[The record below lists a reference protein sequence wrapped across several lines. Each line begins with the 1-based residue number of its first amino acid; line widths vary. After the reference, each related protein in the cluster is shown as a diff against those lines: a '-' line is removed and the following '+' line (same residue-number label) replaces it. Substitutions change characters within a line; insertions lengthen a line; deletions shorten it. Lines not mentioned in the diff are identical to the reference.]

1 MTSREFRDR
10 LARRAQ
16 SAGVTLTRPVVE
28 QLETYFQLLARW
40 NARINLTSLPLGKPT
55 DETLDRLLIEPLA
68 AAKHVEDSAIH
79 WFDLGSGGGSP
90 ALPLKILRPRARL
103 TMVESKARK
112 AAFLREAVRVLR
124 LSEASV
130 ENRRFEQLA
139 LERATVERASL
150 VTVRAVRPDAELF
163 SVAIQLLRLGGRLL
177 LFRSEGRDQPKP
189 PGLRLVENAV
199 LTERPRTYATIY
211 EMVFHVEQSG

>member
-1 MTSREFRDR
+1 MTSREFSDR

-16 SAGVTLTRPVVE
+16 TAGVTLTRPVVE
-28 QLETYFQLLARW
+28 QLEIYFQLLARW
-40 NARINLTSLPLGKPT
+40 NARINLTSLSLDKPT
-55 DETLDRLLIEPLA
+55 DETFDRLLIEPLA
-68 AAKHVEDSAIH
+68 AAKYVEESAIN

-90 ALPLKILRPRARL
+90 ALPLKILRPRVRL
-103 TMVESKARK
+103 TMVESKTRK
-112 AAFLREAVRVLR
+112 AAFLREAVRVLG

-130 ENRRFEQLA
+130 ENKRFEQLA
-139 LERATVERASL
+139 SRTATVERASL

-189 PGLRLVENAV
+189 PGLRHVENAI